1 MKVELLQRQKAKT
14 FYYYFKV
21 LNNLNKP
28 DSVVTIATL
37 NPINY
42 IKEFQEITG
51 VKIQLEKRK
60 DSKDTYIA
68 KLI

>member
-28 DSVVTIATL
+28 NSVVAIATL

>member
-28 DSVVTIATL
+28 DSVVAIATL

>member
-14 FYYYFKV
+14 YYHYFKV
-21 LNNLNKP
+21 LNALNKT
-28 DSVVTIATL
+28 DSRVAIATL

-42 IKEFQEITG
+42 IKDFQEITG
-51 VKIQLEKRK
+51 VKIQLEKIK
-60 DSKDTYIA
+60 DSKDNYIA